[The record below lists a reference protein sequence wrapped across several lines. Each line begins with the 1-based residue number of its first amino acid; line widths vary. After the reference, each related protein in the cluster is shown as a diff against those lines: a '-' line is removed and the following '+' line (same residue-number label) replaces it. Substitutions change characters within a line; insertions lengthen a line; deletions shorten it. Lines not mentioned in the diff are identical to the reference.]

1 MIWYVACDKY
11 PGIIG
16 FLVVCAVML
25 VADAQMVL
33 MTHASSK
40 ERQQSQ
46 VKEIGI

>member
-1 MIWYVACDKY
+1 MIWYVARDKY

-25 VADAQMVL
+25 VADVRMVII
-33 MTHASSK
+33 THASSK
-40 ERQQSQ
+40 ERQQSK